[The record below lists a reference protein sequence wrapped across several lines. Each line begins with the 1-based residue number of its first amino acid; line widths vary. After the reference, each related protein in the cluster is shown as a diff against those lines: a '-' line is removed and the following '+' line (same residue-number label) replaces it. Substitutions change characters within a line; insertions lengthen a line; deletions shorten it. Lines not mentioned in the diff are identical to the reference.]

1 MPCHAA
7 HVVMQYVYMQGLQ
20 QQYTAELES
29 IQQQQAAAQQ
39 ALRQRFKRLTG
50 DRAASLG
57 GSSTDLGASGKS
69 TLSEPDTARSAAAAV
84 DLTSAQATPTEH
96 SSTFTAQPAAPYN
109 PGAQGVAADAA
120 QPTMPHISYA
130 GHSAM
135 SNQPLS
141 ASWGA
146 APPQT
151 TALDVPSTVQPS
163 MLPPSIAQSSQH
175 AELDFTQPAQQ
186 QPGFA
191 QSHYS
196 AFPLPQEGGHSHS
209 TASTPDLEASS
220 QQLDPHTYSP
230 QAGRQ
235 AYQEPV
241 AQSATESISHVAD
254 GDHART
260 EAMSTHPSSPDVAPV
275 FTEADQRVS
284 RNLPDLSKPPRPA
297 SSLAGQQGLAKT
309 GNVVQPSGVGMLHD
323 RSGMLGFSL
332 QQQHAARLASH
343 SNRSSTMYLDATLML
358 SQGSNT

>member
-1 MPCHAA
+1 
-7 HVVMQYVYMQGLQ
+7 MQYMYMQGLQ

-69 TLSEPDTARSAAAAV
+69 TLSEPDTARSAAAV
-84 DLTSAQATPTEH
+84 DLTLAQATPTEH
-96 SSTFTAQPAAPYN
+96 SSTFTAQPVPYN
-109 PGAQGVAADAA
+109 SGTQGVAADTA
-120 QPTMPHISYA
+120 QPTMPHSSYA
-130 GHSAM
+130 GYSAT

-151 TALDVPSTVQPS
+151 TEIDVPPTVQPS

-175 AELDFTQPAQQ
+175 AELEFTQPAQQ

-191 QSHYS
+191 QPHYS
-196 AFPLPQEGGHSHS
+196 AFLLPQEGGHSHS
-209 TASTPDLEASS
+209 TASTPALEASS
-220 QQLDPHTYSP
+220 QQLDPHNYSP

-235 AYQEPV
+235 TYQEPV

-332 QQQHAARLASH
+332 QQQHAAWLASH
-343 SNRSSTMYLDATLML
+343 SSSSSTMYLDATLML